1 MPITHLFFTDDSLI
15 FHKALVA
22 EFGVLKQILHN
33 YELAS
38 RHCVNDE
45 KSIMVFS
52 PNVVS
57 DCRVFLSS
65 IRNVRMAPQLGS
77 YLGLPSI
84 FSYRKARDF

>member
-1 MPITHLFFTDDSLI
+1 M
-15 FHKALVA
+15 
-22 EFGVLKQILHN
+22 
-33 YELAS
+33 
-38 RHCVNDE
+38 NDE